1 MNLIIVESPT
11 KANTFNKFLSKE
23 YQVEAT
29 MGHIRDL
36 PENKMALDLTKSFK
50 PEYIINKKKSN
61 IIAKIESLA
70 KKASVIILATDADR
84 EGEAISYH
92 IAHIL
97 GFIKENWPDSLIK
110 KNNKLKRIV
119 FHEITKEALSNALLH
134 PQKLNLNLVNAQQA
148 RRILDRIVGYKLSPL
163 LWKKMG
169 KRWLSA
175 GRVQTVAL
183 RFIVEREKEI
193 KKFAKEPFYK
203 IFAVF
208 ANSCELKAHL
218 ISKNNEKYEKNF
230 TLNLFDGSYTYSKTT
245 IDKNKSE
252 IIKKDLQADTYKIND
267 VVENQTKRYPA
278 PPFTTS
284 SMQQEA
290 VHTLGLS
297 SRTTMKLAQDLYER
311 GLITYH
317 RTDSINLSAKF
328 LNEAQKF
335 IKKEYGNDYALLS
348 PRVYKTKSKLAQEAH
363 EAIRPTDLKFI
374 DINNLELTYSHKR
387 LYNLIFKRAIA
398 SQMKEGTINIIKIKI
413 LSAKGYL
420 FGSGWEEILFDG
432 FLKIYSPIKQKQET
446 TVQSKIKPKLGEIV
460 SLKDLNIKET
470 ETTPPPRYNEAS
482 LIKTLEERGIGR
494 PSTFAL
500 IISTLQERNY
510 VEKKDNRFYPTFLGD
525 AVCNYLSEAFS
536 DIFKIDFTAQMEEKL
551 DLIANGE
558 KEIISV
564 LDNFYDPFIKHL
576 TKEEKNKQ
584 FIDVEEKTNEI
595 CSQCGKF
602 LVFRYSKYG
611 KFYACSKYP
620 TCKFTKPYY
629 DSIDKICPRCSGKI
643 IIKYTKTKKKFYGCS
658 NYPSCT
664 FAAWRL
670 NQIIQN

>member
-23 YQVEAT
+23 YQVTAT
-29 MGHIRDL
+29 MGHVRDL
-36 PENKMALDLTKSFK
+36 SEKKLALDLTESFK
-50 PEYIINKKKSN
+50 PEYIINKKRSETVVTIK
-61 IIAKIESLA
+61 SLA
-70 KKASVIILATDADR
+70 KKASSIILATDADR

-92 IAHIL
+92 IAYIL
-97 GFIKENWPDSLIK
+97 GFIKENWPNSLVK

-119 FHEITKEALSNALLH
+119 FHEITKSALSEALLH
-134 PQKLNLNLVNAQQA
+134 AQELNLNLVNAQQA

-183 RFIVEREKEI
+183 RFIVEREAEI

-208 ANSCELKAHL
+208 KNSCELKAYL

-230 TLNLFDGSYTYSKTT
+230 TLNLFDGNYTYSKTT
-245 IDKNKSE
+245 IDKNNNE

-267 VVENQTKRYPA
+267 IVENQNKRYPA
-278 PPFTTS
+278 PAFTTS

-290 VHTLGLS
+290 VRTLGLS
-297 SRTTMKLAQDLYER
+297 SKITMKLAQNLYER

-317 RTDSINLSAKF
+317 RTDSVNLSVKF

-335 IKKEYGNDYALLS
+335 IKKEYGNDYTLFS
-348 PRVYKTKSKLAQEAH
+348 PRIYKTKSKLAQEAH
-363 EAIRPTDLKFI
+363 EAIRPTDLKITNI
-374 DINNLELTYSHKR
+374 DNLDLTHSHKK
-387 LYNLIFKRAIA
+387 LYSLIFRKAIA
-398 SQMKEGTINIIKIKI
+398 SQMKEAVINTIKIKI

-420 FGSGWEEILFDG
+420 FESGWEEILFDG
-432 FLKIYSPIKQKQET
+432 FLKIYSPAKLKQEAAAQAKT
-446 TVQSKIKPKLGEIV
+446 KPKLGEAV
-460 SLKDLNIKET
+460 SLKNLEIKET

-494 PSTFAL
+494 PSTFAP

-510 VEKKDNRFYPTFLGD
+510 VEKKDNRFQPTFLGD
-525 AVCNYLSEAFS
+525 AVCNYLSSAFS
-536 DIFKIDFTAQMEEKL
+536 DIFKISFTAQMEEKL
-551 DLIANGE
+551 DLIAHGE

-564 LDNFYDPFIKHL
+564 LDNFYNPFLKHL
-576 TKEEKNKQ
+576 TKEEKNKR
-584 FIDVEEKTNEI
+584 FIDVEEPTDQI
-595 CSQCGKF
+595 CSQCGKQ

-611 KFYACSKYP
+611 KFYACSGYP
-620 TCKFTKPYY
+620 ACKFTKPYY
-629 DSIDKICPRCSGKI
+629 DSIAKPCPRCSGKI

-658 NYPSCT
+658 NYPNCT

-670 NQIIQN
+670 NQIN